1 MESVNPSAVTP
12 SKNLARNFA
21 KVLHLRAL
29 IGITPVDG
37 LKDVISD
44 ANLKDD
50 GNIGKG
56 TINRSQTFNKDG
68 VICMLAKKLHPDTNK
83 DDPEAEKKFQWHM
96 SISITKKYW
105 GVLWCTRSSCIDVG
119 HDAYVNQQSTG
130 FGDSSGFNPFE
141 QIFRDHDFVK
151 NFFHQ
156 NIGGEDVK
164 PSWDVPKLLH
174 MKQMC
179 VAKLVILSTFA
190 GGSGIPPGTKP
201 ETCKRCKGIGMTYVQ
216 AGIFRMENTCGTCK
230 GMGKI
235 VKNFCKSCKGAKV
248 IKGTKSVK
256 LDIAPGMDNNETL
269 KICRSGGVDPDGDHP
284 GDLYVTLKVREDP
297 VFRREGSDIHV
308 KCCFKYYSGFRDKG
322 IETKGWE
329 KIGLQG
335 EDLVWNPQSN
345 LPSESGSSAGCFVTS
360 QESWSFNLGNL
371 VSLTDLDLSR
381 NNFVKVP
388 ININELPG
396 LRRLNL
402 DYCPNLKDVASRVIA
417 EGLLPEQTPVSNVMT
432 CTPIFVTSDTLAIE
446 ALQKMVQGKFRHLPI
461 VENGE
466 VIAMLDITK
475 CLYDAISRMEK
486 AAQQGSAIA
495 AAVEGVELQRGSNG
509 SGWVAIVSSSDPVQ
523 VAAKKMRELRV
534 NSAVIAN
541 ETKLQGILTSKDILM
556 RVVAQN
562 LAPETTPAE
571 KVMTSN
577 PEHASLETTILDALH
592 MMHDGKFLHLPVVDK
607 DGNIAAC
614 LDVLQITTAAI
625 SLVESSSGTVNDV
638 ANSIMQ
644 KFWDS
649 ALALE
654 PPDDYDTQSEAS
666 GIMNSDGADTAKST
680 YQSVGHG
687 NSFIFKFEDPNGR
700 VHRVT
705 CGAENLDELVSA
717 IMERVSNNDRSRPVI
732 LYDDDEGDKIV
743 IANDSD
749 LVSAVSYARS
759 AGLKALKLDLEFTD
773 SAKPVTP
780 ESAIAMTTTTAT
792 RRKTGGGMLSIR
804 SSIFAGAVVLTSIGV
819 VAYLKRSNQ

>member
-1 MESVNPSAVTP
+1 SRCIWEIFY
-12 SKNLARNFA
+12 ARER
-21 KVLHLRAL
+21 KVLRGLG
-29 IGITPVDG
+29 IGSQAT
-37 LKDVISD
+37 
-44 ANLKDD
+44 
-50 GNIGKG
+50 GNKCAPPC
-56 TINRSQTFNKDG
+56 TLLMSAH
-68 VICMLAKKLHPDTNK
+68 LAKKLHPDTNK

-96 SISITKKYW
+96 REAST
-105 GVLWCTRSSCIDVG
+105 VG

-164 PSWDVPKLLH
+164 TFVE
-174 MKQMC
+174 
-179 VAKLVILSTFA
+179 LSFMEA
-190 GGSGIPPGTKP
+190 VMGCGSGIPPGTKP

-297 VFRREGSDIHV
+297 VFRREGSDIH
-308 KCCFKYYSGFRDKG
+308 
-322 IETKGWE
+322 
-329 KIGLQG
+329 IGLQG
-335 EDLVWNPQSN
+335 EDL
-345 LPSESGSSAGCFVTS
+345 
-360 QESWSFNLGNL
+360 
-371 VSLTDLDLSR
+371 
-381 NNFVKVP
+381 
-388 ININELPG
+388 
-396 LRRLNL
+396 
-402 DYCPNLKDVASRVIA
+402 DVASRVIA

-509 SGWVAIVSSSDPVQ
+509 SAASAFIETLRERMVAIVSSSDPVQ

>member
-1 MESVNPSAVTP
+1 MSGQV
-12 SKNLARNFA
+12 
-21 KVLHLRAL
+21 
-29 IGITPVDG
+29 
-37 LKDVISD
+37 
-44 ANLKDD
+44 
-50 GNIGKG
+50 
-56 TINRSQTFNKDG
+56 SQTQSRKSRRSSSTASRKSENGGTSSKPPSPPPPQPGDG
-68 VICMLAKKLHPDTNK
+68 GERTVKKLRLSKALTIPDGTTVYDACRRMAARRVN
-83 DDPEAEKKFQWHM
+83 A
-96 SISITKKYW
+96 
-105 GVLWCTRSSCIDVG
+105 VLLT
-119 HDAYVNQQSTG
+119 
-130 FGDSSGFNPFE
+130 DSNA
-141 QIFRDHDFVK
+141 
-151 NFFHQ
+151 
-156 NIGGEDVK
+156 
-164 PSWDVPKLLH
+164 LL
-174 MKQMC
+174 
-179 VAKLVILSTFA
+179 
-190 GGSGIPPGTKP
+190 SGI
-201 ETCKRCKGIGMTYVQ
+201 
-216 AGIFRMENTCGTCK
+216 
-230 GMGKI
+230 
-235 VKNFCKSCKGAKV
+235 
-248 IKGTKSVK
+248 
-256 LDIAPGMDNNETL
+256 
-269 KICRSGGVDPDGDHP
+269 
-284 GDLYVTLKVREDP
+284 
-297 VFRREGSDIHV
+297 
-308 KCCFKYYSGFRDKG
+308 
-322 IETKGWE
+322 
-329 KIGLQG
+329 
-335 EDLVWNPQSN
+335 
-345 LPSESGSSAGCFVTS
+345 
-360 QESWSFNLGNL
+360 
-371 VSLTDLDLSR
+371 LTD
-381 NNFVKVP
+381 
-388 ININELPG
+388 
-396 LRRLNL
+396 
-402 DYCPNLKDVASRVIA
+402 KDVASRVIA
-417 EGLLPEQTPVSNVMT
+417 EGLLPEQTPVSKVMT
-432 CTPIFVTSDTLAIE
+432 RTPIFVTSDTLAIE
-446 ALQKMVQGKFRHLPI
+446 ALQKMVQGKFRHLPV

-509 SGWVAIVSSSDPVQ
+509 SAASAFIETLRERMFKPSLSTIVGENSKVAIVSSSDPVQ
-523 VAAKKMRELRV
+523 VVAKKMRELRV

-562 LAPETTPAE
+562 LAPDTTPAE

-654 PPDDYDTQSEAS
+654 PPDDYDTQSEVS
-666 GIMNSDGADTAKST
+666 VIMNSDGADTAKST

-687 NSFIFKFEDPNGR
+687 NSFTFKFEDPNGR

-780 ESAIAMTTTTAT
+780 QSAIAMTTTTAT
-792 RRKTGGGMLSIR
+792 RRKTEGGMLSIR
-804 SSIFAGAVVLTSIGV
+804 SSILAGAVVLTSIGV

>member
-1 MESVNPSAVTP
+1 
-12 SKNLARNFA
+12 
-21 KVLHLRAL
+21 
-29 IGITPVDG
+29 
-37 LKDVISD
+37 
-44 ANLKDD
+44 
-50 GNIGKG
+50 
-56 TINRSQTFNKDG
+56 
-68 VICMLAKKLHPDTNK
+68 
-83 DDPEAEKKFQWHM
+83 
-96 SISITKKYW
+96 
-105 GVLWCTRSSCIDVG
+105 
-119 HDAYVNQQSTG
+119 
-130 FGDSSGFNPFE
+130 
-141 QIFRDHDFVK
+141 
-151 NFFHQ
+151 
-156 NIGGEDVK
+156 
-164 PSWDVPKLLH
+164 
-174 MKQMC
+174 
-179 VAKLVILSTFA
+179 
-190 GGSGIPPGTKP
+190 
-201 ETCKRCKGIGMTYVQ
+201 
-216 AGIFRMENTCGTCK
+216 
-230 GMGKI
+230 
-235 VKNFCKSCKGAKV
+235 
-248 IKGTKSVK
+248 
-256 LDIAPGMDNNETL
+256 
-269 KICRSGGVDPDGDHP
+269 
-284 GDLYVTLKVREDP
+284 
-297 VFRREGSDIHV
+297 
-308 KCCFKYYSGFRDKG
+308 
-322 IETKGWE
+322 
-329 KIGLQG
+329 
-335 EDLVWNPQSN
+335 
-345 LPSESGSSAGCFVTS
+345 
-360 QESWSFNLGNL
+360 
-371 VSLTDLDLSR
+371 
-381 NNFVKVP
+381 
-388 ININELPG
+388 
-396 LRRLNL
+396 
-402 DYCPNLKDVASRVIA
+402 
-417 EGLLPEQTPVSNVMT
+417 
-432 CTPIFVTSDTLAIE
+432 
-446 ALQKMVQGKFRHLPI
+446 
-461 VENGE
+461 
-466 VIAMLDITK
+466 
-475 CLYDAISRMEK
+475 
-486 AAQQGSAIA
+486 
-495 AAVEGVELQRGSNG
+495 
-509 SGWVAIVSSSDPVQ
+509 
-523 VAAKKMRELRV
+523 MRELRV

>member
-1 MESVNPSAVTP
+1 MSGQV
-12 SKNLARNFA
+12 
-21 KVLHLRAL
+21 
-29 IGITPVDG
+29 
-37 LKDVISD
+37 
-44 ANLKDD
+44 
-50 GNIGKG
+50 
-56 TINRSQTFNKDG
+56 SQTQSRKSRRSSSTASRKSENGGTSSKPPSPPPPQPGDG
-68 VICMLAKKLHPDTNK
+68 GERTVKKLRLSKALTIPDGTTVYDACRRMAARRVN
-83 DDPEAEKKFQWHM
+83 A
-96 SISITKKYW
+96 
-105 GVLWCTRSSCIDVG
+105 VLLT
-119 HDAYVNQQSTG
+119 
-130 FGDSSGFNPFE
+130 DSNA
-141 QIFRDHDFVK
+141 
-151 NFFHQ
+151 
-156 NIGGEDVK
+156 
-164 PSWDVPKLLH
+164 LL
-174 MKQMC
+174 
-179 VAKLVILSTFA
+179 
-190 GGSGIPPGTKP
+190 SGI
-201 ETCKRCKGIGMTYVQ
+201 
-216 AGIFRMENTCGTCK
+216 
-230 GMGKI
+230 
-235 VKNFCKSCKGAKV
+235 
-248 IKGTKSVK
+248 
-256 LDIAPGMDNNETL
+256 
-269 KICRSGGVDPDGDHP
+269 
-284 GDLYVTLKVREDP
+284 
-297 VFRREGSDIHV
+297 
-308 KCCFKYYSGFRDKG
+308 
-322 IETKGWE
+322 
-329 KIGLQG
+329 
-335 EDLVWNPQSN
+335 
-345 LPSESGSSAGCFVTS
+345 
-360 QESWSFNLGNL
+360 
-371 VSLTDLDLSR
+371 LTD
-381 NNFVKVP
+381 
-388 ININELPG
+388 
-396 LRRLNL
+396 
-402 DYCPNLKDVASRVIA
+402 KDVASRVIA
-417 EGLLPEQTPVSNVMT
+417 EGLVPEQTPVSKVMT
-432 CTPIFVTSDTLAIE
+432 RTPIFVTSDTLAIE
-446 ALQKMVQGKFRHLPI
+446 ALQKMVQGKFRHLPV

-509 SGWVAIVSSSDPVQ
+509 SAASAFIETLRERMFKPSLSTIVGENSKVAIVSSSDPVQ

-562 LAPETTPAE
+562 LAPDTTPVE

-607 DGNIAAC
+607 GKFAFSNAYIISLLFFLFFGIEYYLFFADGNIAAC

-625 SLVESSSGTVNDV
+625 SLVESSSGTVNDM

-654 PPDDYDTQSEAS
+654 PPDDYDTQSEVS

-680 YQSVGHG
+680 YQTVGHG
-687 NSFIFKFEDPNGR
+687 NSFTFKFEDPNGR

-780 ESAIAMTTTTAT
+780 QSAIAMTTTTAT
-792 RRKTGGGMLSIR
+792 RRKTEGGMLSIR